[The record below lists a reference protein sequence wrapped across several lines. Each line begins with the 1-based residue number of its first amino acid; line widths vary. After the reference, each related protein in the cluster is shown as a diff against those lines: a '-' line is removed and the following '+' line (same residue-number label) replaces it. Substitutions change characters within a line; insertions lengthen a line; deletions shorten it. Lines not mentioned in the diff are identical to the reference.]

1 MTLWDMLDK
10 TLYYGNVIIYSR
22 NVYDQCMP
30 IFKGIVEDARCDE
43 NVWNYLTKEVEQWI
57 CGNKWMLIYVR
68 FEHFEDRLEKHY
80 PYSDKWTRDDHPYKS
95 SYDVEKLLMDLKN

>member
-10 TLYYGNVIIYSR
+10 TLYYGNVLIYSR

-30 IFKGIVEDARCDE
+30 IFQGVVSDARSDE
-43 NVWNYLTKEVEQWI
+43 DVWDYLTNEVEQWI

-68 FEHFEDRLEKHY
+68 YEHFEDRLEEHY
-80 PYSDKWTRDDHPYKS
+80 LYSDKWTKEKHPYKS
-95 SYDVEKLLMDLKN
+95 SYEVEKILNEIGN